1 MHRIHHQYGRH
12 RNNYGD
18 ITWWD
23 MLFGTYE
30 NPREFNGRCGFDI
43 DKELQLGN
51 MLMWRDVHRD
61 APPAIGVIDA
71 Q

>member
-1 MHRIHHQYGRH
+1 MHRIHHQYGLH

-30 NPREFNGRCGFDI
+30 NPPQWDDRCGFD
-43 DKELQLGN
+43 DAREQQLLE
-51 MLMWRDVHRD
+51 MLKYRDVHR
-61 APPAIGVIDA
+61 
-71 Q
+71 